1 MAESKAIFN
10 RLNEVQA
17 IQQAWESK
25 IIPEE
30 ERTPQS
36 RLERMNEEVVELQE
50 AVVRLDGTPE
60 RQLEVGYEAADV
72 IIIALGV
79 IDALGY
85 DAERLIEEK
94 MRIGF
99 IKYNPLEVKRLR
111 ANGLSSSEALKVQKE
126 RRNSLNGRT
135 V

>member
-79 IDALGY
+79 IDA
-85 DAERLIEEK
+85 
-94 MRIGF
+94 
-99 IKYNPLEVKRLR
+99 
-111 ANGLSSSEALKVQKE
+111 
-126 RRNSLNGRT
+126 
-135 V
+135 

>member
-36 RLERMNEEVVELQE
+36 RLERMNEEVAELQE

-60 RQLEVGYEAADV
+60 RQLEAGYEAADV

-94 MRIGF
+94 MRLNF
-99 IKYNPLEVKRLR
+99 IKYNHFEIRNLR
-111 ANGLSSSEALKVQKE
+111 ANGMSSSEALKVQKE
-126 RRNSLNGRT
+126 RWNSLNGRT